1 MIYWVDEA
9 VPVDISIRS
18 PASSDQVRLTEAPKM
33 INYWWMREI
42 RLSLVAAVLVLLSS
56 CSLNTLGVRVSSSF
70 MQEEDATLVGDSMP
84 ILLKASEILA
94 DGKPRDAELAATA
107 ASMAVMYA
115 AGFVSADAAGVPD
128 DDFDGRLA
136 ADARAKALF
145 IRGFRR
151 ASAALDLR
159 ADGLMTSL
167 LAGNH
172 ERLGRLKPK
181 DVPLMYWTSASVLAA
196 FSLDPFDP
204 EVSRYLASAIAILDR
219 AFELDADWDKGSL
232 HELMIALAPAL
243 PAEMGGG
250 MDRAEE
256 AYHEALAASGGLRA
270 SPHVS
275 YASSVAV
282 YQQDYEAFKAVLEAA
297 LAVDMDLD
305 PDSRLANVIAQA
317 KARRLLGS
325 ADRLFLI
332 LDETEMGDY

>member
-1 MIYWVDEA
+1 MTDYWGMRT
-9 VPVDISIRS
+9 I
-18 PASSDQVRLTEAPKM
+18 RLTLM
-33 INYWWMREI
+33 
-42 RLSLVAAVLVLLSS
+42 VALLALLAS
-56 CSLNTLGVRVSSSF
+56 CSLNTLGVRVSDSF
-70 MQEEDATLVGDSMP
+70 MQEEDAILVGDSMP

-94 DGKPRDAELAATA
+94 DGKPRDPELATTA

-115 AGFVSADAAGVPD
+115 AGFVSADASGVPD

-145 IRGFRR
+145 LRGFQR
-151 ASAALDLR
+151 ASSALDLR
-159 ADGLMTSL
+159 VKDLMASL

-172 ERLGRLKPK
+172 EGLAKLKSK
-181 DVPLMYWTSASVLAA
+181 DVPLMYWTSASALGA

-219 AFELDADWDKGSL
+219 AFELDPDWDKGSL
-232 HELMIALAPAL
+232 HELMISLAPSL

-250 MDRAEE
+250 LDRAEE
-256 AYHEALAASGGLRA
+256 AYKKALAASGGLRA

-282 YQQDYEAFKAVLEAA
+282 QLQDYEAFKAALGMA
-297 LAVDMDLD
+297 LAVDIDLD

-317 KARRLLGS
+317 NARRLLAS

>member
-1 MIYWVDEA
+1 MDK
-9 VPVDISIRS
+9 S
-18 PASSDQVRLTEAPKM
+18 RLPFM
-33 INYWWMREI
+33 
-42 RLSLVAAVLVLLSS
+42 VALLGLLAAS
-56 CSLNTLGVRVSSSF
+56 CSFNTLGVRVSSSF

-94 DGKPRDAELAATA
+94 DGKPRDPELAVTA

-145 IRGFRR
+145 LRGFRR
-151 ASAALDLR
+151 ASAALDVR
-159 ADGLMTSL
+159 VKGLMPSL
-167 LAGNH
+167 VAGNH
-172 ERLGRLKPK
+172 DGLARLKPK
-181 DVPLMYWTSASVLAA
+181 DVPLIYWTSAAVLGA

-204 EVSRYLASAIAILDR
+204 DISRYLASAIALLER
-219 AFELDADWDKGSL
+219 AYELDADWDKGSL
-232 HELMIALAPAL
+232 HELMIALGPAL

-256 AYHEALAASGGLRA
+256 AYQKALAASGGLRA
-270 SPHVS
+270 SPHVA

-282 YQQDYEAFKAVLEAA
+282 QLQDYEVFKTALGAA
-297 LAVDMDLD
+297 LAVDIDLD

-317 KARRLLGS
+317 NARRLLAS
-325 ADRLFLI
+325 AERLFLI

>member
-1 MIYWVDEA
+1 MF
-9 VPVDISIRS
+9 
-18 PASSDQVRLTEAPKM
+18 
-33 INYWWMREI
+33 NYWAMSKI
-42 RLSLVAAVLVLLSS
+42 RLPFLAALVALLAS
-56 CSLNTLGVRVSSSF
+56 CSFNTLGVRVSSSF
-70 MQEEDATLVGDSMP
+70 MQEEDAALVGDSMP

-94 DGKPRDAELAATA
+94 DGKLRDPELAATA

-151 ASAALDLR
+151 SSAALELR
-159 ADGLMTSL
+159 VDGLLASL
-167 LAGNH
+167 LAGDR
-172 ERLGRLKPK
+172 EGLSRLKPK
-181 DVPLMYWTSASVLAA
+181 DVPLMYWTSASVFGA

-204 EVSRYLASAIAILDR
+204 QVSRYLASAIAILDR
-219 AFELDADWDKGSL
+219 AFELDPDWDKGSL

-243 PAEMGGG
+243 PTEMGGG
-250 MDRAEE
+250 LDRAEE
-256 AYHEALAASGGLRA
+256 AYKKALTASGGLRA

-282 YQQDYEAFKAVLEAA
+282 QLQDYEAFKTVLGTA
-297 LAVDMDLD
+297 LAIDIDLD

-317 KARRLLGS
+317 NARRLLAS